1 MKNLASHPA
10 NIGRDYQFDG
20 SISET
25 VLSNY
30 LSRTMVL
37 SLSDSGS
44 EYGIPEEQLAGEAI
58 RLITESGA
66 KYIARAGCAWIPSG
80 REIPR
85 WEKMRALA
93 EKLHAADPDLVLEAC
108 IFETAYR
115 SFEDFAIPAHV
126 FEAFGLPVEER
137 HFRYEDMLFPDGR
150 YVDHWEKGGSV
161 PDMTRLETQLFFYF
175 RGCLYID
182 MGFEALHCGQV
193 LLMGETDENH
203 ACWTKVMNLLREYA
217 RTHARRHFV
226 MLNAHTHGM
235 IGTGG
240 KLLFGFHAY
249 PVRPGAF
256 AEDPPHVATE
266 HNPQRC
272 RLISGWGN
280 SIYNRSMGGLTH
292 SGWSC
297 EHLPYFV
304 EIDNY
309 GCQPPE
315 LLNTQVDYYPWG
327 YDEVSWFANQPKWYR
342 KQWVSYA
349 WQWLKD
355 NDPDGY
361 LELLGGRTARFYD
374 PQKPDLLTRGTFYY
388 VNGPEFEDFDIL
400 AETWANDN
408 RQP

>member
-25 VLSNY
+25 VLRNY
-30 LSRTMVL
+30 LSRSMVL
-37 SLSDSGS
+37 SLFDSGS

-175 RGCLYID
+175 RGCLYIA

-235 IGTGG
+235 IGTDG
-240 KLLFGFHAY
+240 KLLFDFHAY
-249 PVRPGAF
+249 PVRPVAF

-408 RQP
+408 GQP

>member
-25 VLSNY
+25 VLRNY
-30 LSRTMVL
+30 LSRSMVL
-37 SLSDSGS
+37 SLFDSGS

-58 RLITESGA
+58 CLITESGA
-66 KYIARAGCAWIPSG
+66 KYIARAACAWIPSG

-93 EKLHAADPDLVLEAC
+93 GKLHAADPDLVLEAC

-235 IGTGG
+235 IGTDGR
-240 KLLFGFHAY
+240 LLFDFHAY
-249 PVRPGAF
+249 PVRPVAF

-342 KQWVSYA
+342 KQWVFYA